1 MKIYSVGNTV
11 CIFTDM
17 AAVEASISHYILLLL
32 FCPVECL
39 STNVAV
45 LTELCNL
52 V

>member
-1 MKIYSVGNTV
+1 MKICSVGNTV

-17 AAVEASISHYILLLL
+17 AAVEASISHYMLLL

-45 LTELCNL
+45 LIELRTL